1 MKKKD
6 RVSFA
11 VAAERPQTA
20 FSLPAPAETFL
31 AWLALQK
38 GSSPATEAAYRRD
51 LRQFENWLRHEGLT
65 LASPAEVR
73 KRDIER
79 YSAFLFRDGQARS
92 SISRKLS
99 ALRSF
104 FRYLVRHKRV
114 SDNPAAGVRNPKQEI
129 RYPGALN
136 VDQVFSLLDEAA
148 GQSGV
153 RPWGDA
159 PKTAAPAVAAGA
171 DSATAGNRSM
181 QSARAA
187 RTAPAAAGARPE
199 PSGTARP
206 DSRDHAAA
214 CRDQALLEL
223 LYGSGLR
230 ISEALGLN
238 VLDVTPASGVVRVLG
253 KGGKE
258 RLAPLSATSV
268 RTLQAWLTVR
278 PLLLRA
284 ASTEQ
289 ALFVGNR
296 GGRLNRRQAARILE
310 RIRQEARLPQHI
322 SPHALRHSFATHLL
336 EGGADLRAVQ
346 ELLGHARLSTTQR
359 YTHVTLDRLMRVY
372 DKAHPLSSQKAAP
385 PDEDGGD

>member
-1 MKKKD
+1 MKKKA

-11 VAAERPQTA
+11 AAADRPQTV
-20 FSLPAPAETFL
+20 FSLPLPVETFL
-31 AWLALQK
+31 AWLELQK
-38 GSSPATEAAYRRD
+38 GSSPATGAAYRRD
-51 LRQFENWLRHEGLT
+51 LQQFENWLRHEGLT

-104 FRYLVRHKRV
+104 FRYLMRHKRV

-129 RYPGALN
+129 RYPGTLN

-148 GQSGV
+148 GESGV
-153 RPWGDA
+153 RPWGDEPDTPRPDA
-159 PKTAAPAVAAGA
+159 PHSDTPL
-171 DSATAGNRSM
+171 
-181 QSARAA
+181 
-187 RTAPAAAGARPE
+187 
-199 PSGTARP
+199 P
-206 DSRDHAAA
+206 DSRERAAA

-238 VLDVTPASGVVRVLG
+238 VLDVTPSSGVVRVLG

-268 RTLQAWLTVR
+268 RTLQAWLTMR
-278 PLLLRA
+278 PLLLGA

-310 RIRQEARLPQHI
+310 HARQEAGLPQHI

-372 DKAHPLSSQKAAP
+372 DKAHPLSGLKAVPSA
-385 PDEDGGD
+385 GDDD